1 MRRTDIALIAVVG
14 VLGLWV
20 ASQAVTRR
28 PAMRAARPVVVPVV
42 PDSTRTD
49 TAAAA
54 QPAGPPRVTADS
66 GKAST
71 ATVVGDMA
79 VATIKSPAPAPTR
92 NIELVKALIA
102 ETPGTYM
109 ADMVA
114 DLDGKLV
121 RWPDRRQ
128 DGLRIWVQSSSLVRN
143 WDQRY
148 AQMARDA
155 FDDWSRDSE
164 LPLRFDFVLD
174 SASSDIR
181 VVWSDKFPVEMGQR
195 VGTTRRTTDQY
206 GWLVGAEIEV
216 AIHDSTDRTIPPPAL
231 AGIVRHEAGH
241 ALGMGH
247 SRDQRT
253 KMFPSEMVSDIRAA
267 DRATLRLLYR
277 LPPGLAR

>member
-1 MRRTDIALIAVVG
+1 MRRTDIALSVVVVG
-14 VLGLWV
+14 LAVFV
-20 ASQAVTRR
+20 AVAGMKRR
-28 PAMRAARPVVVPVV
+28 PMAKPSISSRPPVAAGAGGS
-42 PDSTRTD
+42 DGA
-49 TAAAA
+49 TA
-54 QPAGPPRVTADS
+54 PPPGEPTTADS
-66 GKAST
+66 GKAD
-71 ATVVGDMA
+71 AAAIVGDMA
-79 VATIKSPAPAPTR
+79 IATIKTAARAPAR
-92 NIELVKALIA
+92 SLDQVRALIA

-109 ADMVA
+109 ADMVS
-114 DLDGKLV
+114 DLGGKLV
-121 RWPDRRQ
+121 RWPDKRQ
-128 DGLRIWVQSSSLVRN
+128 EGLRIWVQTSSAVPN

-181 VVWSDKFPVEMGQR
+181 VLWSDKFPAELGQR

-216 AIHDSTDRTIPPPAL
+216 AIHDSTGRTIPPTAL

-253 KMFPSEMVSDIRAA
+253 MMFPTELVNDIHAA
-267 DRATLRLLYR
+267 DRETLRLLYR